1 MFNPFSGKKI
11 RALMVAAGTALCGVG
26 ASTSANAQVGFAIQ
40 GCNPQRTVCVSIGT
54 GVPQHY
60 GYGQGYGYGRP
71 YGYGHRQPRY
81 VSPEQMYREMR
92 RDQERAQREARR
104 EYCRSMRRQGYDMRY
119 VPGC

>member
-40 GCNPQRTVCVSIGT
+40 GCNPERTVCVSIGT
-54 GVPQHY
+54 GIPNY
-60 GYGQGYGYGRP
+60 GRSYGYGRP
-71 YGYGHRQPRY
+71 HGYDYHRPRHM
-81 VSPEQMYREMR
+81 SPEQMRREMHR
-92 RDQERAQREARR
+92 AQERAMREQRR